1 MDAKEKESSKSLLG
15 VIHYASSFLEKLR
28 IAQCMQNGVHS
39 LREIEYLTGL
49 KESQIEWSPEAYKQV
64 RSQIEKVMEESFWDD
79 RLTKLFFKIGER
91 KDDANSTENTLR
103 KIFDDNIEK
112 AKRETRLQI
121 AYKMLHIM
129 LRNNSIVFLGGI
141 ASITNLSIEE
151 VECLADIRRIR
162 VRQERSTL
170 SRVVKKALQ
179 AQLDKTKIA
188 KIVDL
193 DAFDFDDL
201 IKDKDNEEDIF
212 DFSFLQKPQSN
223 IANNQLSGEGS

>member
-103 KIFDDNIEK
+103 KIFDDNMEK

-121 AYKMLHIM
+121 AYKM

>member
-103 KIFDDNIEK
+103 KIFDDNMEK

-121 AYKMLHIM
+121 AYKM

-179 AQLDKTKIA
+179 AQLDKLTIA

-201 IKDKDNEEDIF
+201 IKEKDNEEDIF